1 MTRDKIV
8 RIHTDGACT
17 GNPGPGG
24 WGAVL
29 RFNNETK
36 ELHGS
41 EPTTTTN
48 NRMELTA
55 PIMALESLARPTTVQ
70 VYTDSAYVRDG
81 ITKWLPRWKTN
92 GWRTQGGQA
101 VKNVDLWRRLEA
113 AARPHRVQWFWVRA
127 HAGDPGNERADF
139 LAGIGVRMARQAA

>member
-1 MTRDKIV
+1 MTRDEIV
-8 RIHTDGACT
+8 RIHTDGACI

-29 RFNNETK
+29 RFDNETK

-55 PIMALESLARPTTVQ
+55 PIMALESLDRPTSVHM
-70 VYTDSAYVRDG
+70 YTDSAYVCDG

-92 GWRTQGGQA
+92 GWLTQDRQA
-101 VKNVDLWRRLEA
+101 VKNADLWRRLEA
-113 AARPHRVQWFWVRA
+113 AARPHQVEWFWVRA
-127 HAGDPGNERADF
+127 HAGDPGNERADL
-139 LAGIGVRMARQAA
+139 LAGIGARMARQAA